1 MDGLSAAA
9 SGMAVIS
16 LAIQLV
22 GSVRDIR
29 RFMRQVSDAPKEL
42 NRLIDLLEQLEVII
56 EGVGELI
63 EKQRRSAGDGDID
76 VSPNVLRAMK
86 TCGSRLARIE
96 NVVEKA
102 RKDAKNKAMKSLGAF
117 KMACQKKD
125 IEELE
130 GQLRDAVS
138 ILNLTMTMNLTF
150 VILNLM
156 MIL

>member
-9 SGMAVIS
+9 SGMAVVS

-63 EKQRRSAGDGDID
+63 EKQRRSAGDSDID

-86 TCGSRLARIE
+86 TCENRLARI
-96 NVVEKA
+96 
-102 RKDAKNKAMKSLGAF
+102 
-117 KMACQKKD
+117 
-125 IEELE
+125 
-130 GQLRDAVS
+130 
-138 ILNLTMTMNLTF
+138 
-150 VILNLM
+150 
-156 MIL
+156 

>member
-9 SGMAVIS
+9 SGMAVVS

-29 RFMRQVSDAPKEL
+29 RFMRQLSDAPNEL
-42 NRLIDLLEQLEVII
+42 NRLIDLLEQLELII
-56 EGVGELI
+56 EGIGELI
-63 EKQRRSAGDGDID
+63 EKQRRSARDGDID

-86 TCGSRLARIE
+86 TCESRLARIE

-102 RKDAKNKAMKSLGAF
+102 RKGAKNKAMKSFGAF
-117 KMACQKKD
+117 RIAYQKKD

-150 VILNLM
+150 VVRNLKM
-156 MIL
+156 LL